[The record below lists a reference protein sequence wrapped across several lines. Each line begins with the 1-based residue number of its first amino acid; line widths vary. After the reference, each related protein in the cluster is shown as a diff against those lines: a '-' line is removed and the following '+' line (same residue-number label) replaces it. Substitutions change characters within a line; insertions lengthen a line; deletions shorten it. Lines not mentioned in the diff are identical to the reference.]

1 MSENQVEFFWP
12 QFTQIEHY
20 SLWFRLNR
28 RVLQK
33 IWIIVMSCGA
43 APINLCSADRTFEP
57 TSFHKQY
64 FMISALEFIK

>member
-1 MSENQVEFFWP
+1 MKTLNDFERVTSQKFGNESKVKIPETKSCVGKSSVEFFWP

-33 IWIIVMSCGA
+33 IWIIVMSC
-43 APINLCSADRTFEP
+43 
-57 TSFHKQY
+57 
-64 FMISALEFIK
+64 